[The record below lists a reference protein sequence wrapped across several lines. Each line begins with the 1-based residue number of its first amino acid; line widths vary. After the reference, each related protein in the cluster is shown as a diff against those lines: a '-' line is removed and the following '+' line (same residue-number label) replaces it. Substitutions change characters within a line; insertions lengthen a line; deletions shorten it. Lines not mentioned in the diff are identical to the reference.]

1 MKRKLRLTE
10 SDLVNLVGKIIE
22 EQSYEESAFD
32 EHMGT
37 IEHIANDFNNE
48 TTEDELDFMLTQ
60 IEDELDFAVRG
71 GELTDDELEELY
83 DYAND
88 IAREL
93 EMEFMNN
100 NDLYEGTKAKKP
112 KAMRSKKSGVK
123 TQKTIN
129 QNHEVLKKLVKE
141 EMESDEE
148 EEEEEQIHPSLQRQL
163 RHFDPDEFT
172 LLGRIKVVPNP
183 PSKTPSFILRNKN
196 KTEDGTKIFG
206 LGFGYEDKIVKLT
219 GVTKNGKPPSFQ
231 NPLKLTKRPQVLS
244 R

>member
-37 IEHIANDFNNE
+37 IEHIANHFNNE

-60 IEDELDFAVRG
+60 IEYELDSAVRG

-93 EMEFMNN
+93 EMEFNSFD
-100 NDLYEGTKAKKP
+100 DLNEGTKAKKP
-112 KAMRSKKSGVK
+112 KAVRSKKSGVK

-141 EMESDEE
+141 KFFSYKM
-148 EEEEEQIHPSLQRQL
+148 L
-163 RHFDPDEFT
+163 
-172 LLGRIKVVPNP
+172 
-183 PSKTPSFILRNKN
+183 
-196 KTEDGTKIFG
+196 
-206 LGFGYEDKIVKLT
+206 
-219 GVTKNGKPPSFQ
+219 
-231 NPLKLTKRPQVLS
+231 
-244 R
+244 

>member
-37 IEHIANDFNNE
+37 IEHIANHFNNE

-60 IEDELDFAVRG
+60 IEYELDSAVRG

-93 EMEFMNN
+93 EMEFRLNR
-100 NDLYEGTKAKKP
+100 DLQEGTKAKKP
-112 KAMRSKKSGVK
+112 KAMRSKRSGVK
-123 TQKTIN
+123 TQKVID
-129 QNHEVLKKLVKE
+129 QNHKVLKK
-141 EMESDEE
+141 
-148 EEEEEQIHPSLQRQL
+148 
-163 RHFDPDEFT
+163 
-172 LLGRIKVVPNP
+172 
-183 PSKTPSFILRNKN
+183 FI
-196 KTEDGTKIFG
+196 
-206 LGFGYEDKIVKLT
+206 
-219 GVTKNGKPPSFQ
+219 S
-231 NPLKLTKRPQVLS
+231 
-244 R
+244 

>member
-112 KAMRSKKSGVK
+112 KAVRSKKSGVK

-141 EMESDEE
+141 EMESDVEKYLKE
-148 EEEEEQIHPSLQRQL
+148 LSELI
-163 RHFDPDEFT
+163 
-172 LLGRIKVVPNP
+172 N
-183 PSKTPSFILRNKN
+183 
-196 KTEDGTKIFG
+196 
-206 LGFGYEDKIVKLT
+206 
-219 GVTKNGKPPSFQ
+219 VTREK
-231 NPLKLTKRPQVLS
+231 
-244 R
+244 

>member
-1 MKRKLRLTE
+1 MKKTIRLTE
-10 SDLVNLVGKIIE
+10 TNLINLVRRIVK

-93 EMEFMNN
+93 EMEFRLNR
-100 NDLYEGTKAKKP
+100 DLQEGTKAKKP
-112 KAMRSKKSGVK
+112 KAMRSKRSGVK
-123 TQKTIN
+123 TQKVID
-129 QNHEVLKKLVKE
+129 QNHNVLKK
-141 EMESDEE
+141 
-148 EEEEEQIHPSLQRQL
+148 
-163 RHFDPDEFT
+163 
-172 LLGRIKVVPNP
+172 
-183 PSKTPSFILRNKN
+183 FI
-196 KTEDGTKIFG
+196 
-206 LGFGYEDKIVKLT
+206 
-219 GVTKNGKPPSFQ
+219 S
-231 NPLKLTKRPQVLS
+231 
-244 R
+244 